1 MFPRCRFEPPG
12 DHSFNITWN
21 AGHALEADGAS
32 NSNLVDVFLPIWATK
47 NTAHYFPVNP
57 GSLAVVA
64 YHKWKPVET
73 MTMPKKPPFPACF
86 DRSWS
91 TLWNETSLPT
101 MIFFF
106 RYHVRTPVYQGKNRW
121 QSPNSHPKM
130 EIGHLLFFCLVFWKG
145 TDESIRG
152 ILESMNFTLRYGT
165 VPWDPIPAR
174 RHFIESM
181 SFWTSPGMVW
191 YELVNSLGRVRLSK
205 KLGYFWVDQNFR
217 TSKIMGPQNS
227 TISPLNLLLGCP
239 WKWS

>member
-1 MFPRCRFEPPG
+1 MFPRCWFEPPG

-86 DRSWS
+86 DRSWT

-101 MIFFF
+101 MIFFSGTTLEQQF
-106 RYHVRTPVYQGKNRW
+106 IREKTGDNLQTVTQKWRLVTFCFFVWFFGGELTSRFVAFWSRW
-121 QSPNSHPKM
+121 
-130 EIGHLLFFCLVFWKG
+130 
-145 TDESIRG
+145 
-152 ILESMNFTLRYGT
+152 
-165 VPWDPIPAR
+165 
-174 RHFIESM
+174 
-181 SFWTSPGMVW
+181 
-191 YELVNSLGRVRLSK
+191 
-205 KLGYFWVDQNFR
+205 
-217 TSKIMGPQNS
+217 
-227 TISPLNLLLGCP
+227 ISPSDMELSHGTPSRHAGTLLSRWVSELPREWCDMNLLIP
-239 WKWS
+239 WAGYDSPKNWDTSELTKISELPKSWYSQ